1 MHGLLDLEEETGAT
15 DESGAG
21 SSVSSS
27 NNNKSGSSKGLV
39 AWWTFED
46 GGGMVSAADV
56 TGHRFKTLIQRR
68 QNTLPV
74 AHVDKKP
81 STPGATAGA
90 HEAQTAGSPSNAA
103 RATSAAGEAQRAAT
117 SGGSRRDER
126 IVEGVFTAEERTRYV
141 IPEEVRCLLPA
152 PYHKLL
158 PSAAAEIDRSAPAS
172 PTAGASRPVSAAV
185 PAVGNDAN
193 TPWGNWL
200 SSLPRWNWLEA
211 ETLPTPK
218 AVVLPSSLTR
228 HEPPSLPP
236 AANTSGAATKKAGSS
251 RPVPRHPGGA
261 ISHRKQAPAE
271 SKSVLP
277 VPSLRARGI
286 CPYELRRHRLATAGR
301 ELQREADCPLG
312 THALLWSLVN
322 RFLFLI
328 LAHFPTF
335 QVAL

>member
-1 MHGLLDLEEETGAT
+1 MQRSSLEIIDNMHGLLDLEEEGSAA
-15 DESGAG
+15 DESGTG
-21 SSVSSS
+21 GRSSTS
-27 NNNKSGSSKGLV
+27 SSKGLV

-68 QNTLPV
+68 QNAVPMTRV
-74 AHVDKKP
+74 HKKP
-81 STPGATAGA
+81 STPGAATGTCEVQTATSPSIAARAVTAPG
-90 HEAQTAGSPSNAA
+90 EAQT
-103 RATSAAGEAQRAAT
+103 
-117 SGGSRRDER
+117 SGGGTRVDGR
-126 IVEGVFTAEERTRYV
+126 VAEGVFTAEERARYV

-152 PYHKLL
+152 PYQKLL
-158 PSAAAEIDRSAPAS
+158 PASAGEADRSAPAS
-172 PTAGASRPVSAAV
+172 PAAGASRPASAAG
-185 PAVGNDAN
+185 PAIRNDAS
-193 TPWGNWL
+193 TPWGGWL
-200 SSLPRWNWLEA
+200 SSLPRWSWLEA

-236 AANTSGAATKKAGSS
+236 VANTSGATTKKVSSS
-251 RPVPRHPGGA
+251 RPVPRHAAGA
-261 ISHRKQAPAE
+261 ISHKKQAPAESKPAE

-312 THALLWSLVN
+312 IILHVTLV
-322 RFLFLI
+322 LD
-328 LAHFPTF
+328 
-335 QVAL
+335 